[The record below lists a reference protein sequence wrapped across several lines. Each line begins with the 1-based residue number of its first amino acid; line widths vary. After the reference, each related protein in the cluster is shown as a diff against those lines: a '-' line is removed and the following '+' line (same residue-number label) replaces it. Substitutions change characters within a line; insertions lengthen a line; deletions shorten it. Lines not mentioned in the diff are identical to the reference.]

1 MAKQDRAVRTRAA
14 LVQAASAQFDRD
26 GYDGTSLAK
35 VSRAAGISLGALT
48 FHFSSKS
55 ELADAVMSE
64 GRALTQAA
72 LLQVTARPG
81 PALRTVVE
89 LTLELTRLLE
99 EETSVRSSLR
109 LARERPGT
117 GGWSDIW
124 LPAVKQLLD
133 QAHANG
139 QLQGGTRPA
148 DVTMLVEYLT
158 AGAEAYLRGRRGAG
172 STSESGV
179 AQLASVWRLALSGVS
194 TAENACPAD
203 GEGSGA
209 EGLIHF

>member
-158 AGAEAYLRGRRGAG
+158 AGAEAYLRG
-172 STSESGV
+172 
-179 AQLASVWRLALSGVS
+179 
-194 TAENACPAD
+194 
-203 GEGSGA
+203 
-209 EGLIHF
+209 